1 MICVRISRIW
11 EFRGTNEDDNIKHLD
26 LVLLDQ
32 KVILYPLFIFSPNI
46 YLSLN
51 IYYFIKIAW
60 PLQGDAIYAEI
71 PPDAIPLLNQYLQ
84 EGNIVYISKI
94 TVNNAKPSYR
104 AVGNPYMIKLNKRT
118 CIIEAKD
125 QPMDFPKYTF
135 DLVSFDKLHDFTSK
149 TDRFLGTK
157 LTFISLHVTIIFYM
171 QCYNQILYSI
181 FADVI
186 GKIIAVSNAAM
197 ISTSSSDY
205 RMRRIVKLQDLSGK
219 TIDLSLS
226 GKRAVEFDGET
237 ILEVGQNNHI
247 IAIFVGTSMKIL
259 KGTYEFL
266 SGTTACRWYINENDI
281 PEIKMF
287 QKCLPPH
294 ADPIQKLYLQSD
306 EDMQRSIEHKTLA
319 ELKEI
324 DPFVDKDE
332 KYQCTATII
341 GIQERKTWCYQAC
354 KLCNCKMIWDGS
366 ILKCKKENCP
376 CRQYEYKYKIPFIA
390 NDGTASLELVLFEKK
405 GTELIGRTAETM
417 KRQYDINQTPP
428 EIKAWIGHKFT
439 FIVKV
444 LPNITINADEPSF
457 EVLTIKE
464 RFGRQHSSQGFKATK
479 NLPISSS
486 SSQQLHNLPPLVPI
500 LSKKIQHEIEPPQDI
515 QSMEVEPYNLE
526 TSTLSGKRAYEDPN
540 STDQE
545 NDEEESTDY
554 GFIQTKGKKKRST

>member
-1 MICVRISRIW
+1 MYTIFFSIYYINTNTVLTFSIAYNLQMNITPIAELRPGRYDYMICVRISRIW

-205 RMRRIVKLQDLSGK
+205 RMRRIVKLQDL
-219 TIDLSLS
+219 
-226 GKRAVEFDGET
+226 R
-237 ILEVGQNNHI
+237 
-247 IAIFVGTSMKIL
+247 
-259 KGTYEFL
+259 
-266 SGTTACRWYINENDI
+266 
-281 PEIKMF
+281 
-287 QKCLPPH
+287 
-294 ADPIQKLYLQSD
+294 
-306 EDMQRSIEHKTLA
+306 
-319 ELKEI
+319 
-324 DPFVDKDE
+324 
-332 KYQCTATII
+332 
-341 GIQERKTWCYQAC
+341 
-354 KLCNCKMIWDGS
+354 
-366 ILKCKKENCP
+366 
-376 CRQYEYKYKIPFIA
+376 
-390 NDGTASLELVLFEKK
+390 
-405 GTELIGRTAETM
+405 
-417 KRQYDINQTPP
+417 
-428 EIKAWIGHKFT
+428 
-439 FIVKV
+439 
-444 LPNITINADEPSF
+444 
-457 EVLTIKE
+457 
-464 RFGRQHSSQGFKATK
+464 
-479 NLPISSS
+479 
-486 SSQQLHNLPPLVPI
+486 
-500 LSKKIQHEIEPPQDI
+500 
-515 QSMEVEPYNLE
+515 
-526 TSTLSGKRAYEDPN
+526 
-540 STDQE
+540 
-545 NDEEESTDY
+545 
-554 GFIQTKGKKKRST
+554 

>member
-1 MICVRISRIW
+1 
-11 EFRGTNEDDNIKHLD
+11 
-26 LVLLDQ
+26 
-32 KVILYPLFIFSPNI
+32 
-46 YLSLN
+46 
-51 IYYFIKIAW
+51 
-60 PLQGDAIYAEI
+60 
-71 PPDAIPLLNQYLQ
+71 
-84 EGNIVYISKI
+84 
-94 TVNNAKPSYR
+94 
-104 AVGNPYMIKLNKRT
+104 MIKLNKRT

-149 TDRFLGTK
+149 TDRFL
-157 LTFISLHVTIIFYM
+157 
-171 QCYNQILYSI
+171 
-181 FADVI
+181 DVI

-464 RFGRQHSSQGFKATK
+464 RFGRLLVPPPSELPVAVALSSGLLNLAASRPPNPMSSCCGGGAPWAEDEEHELTSPQASGGSGGGSRPALRYLRPIDTVLGGHGF
-479 NLPISSS
+479 I
-486 SSQQLHNLPPLVPI
+486 QLPPLESPSAATA
-500 LSKKIQHEIEPPQDI
+500 LS
-515 QSMEVEPYNLE
+515 
-526 TSTLSGKRAYEDPN
+526 STPSTGCDQLCFDAAATADASAADSLAYYSAAAFPAFALIVGRDRRV
-540 STDQE
+540 QR
-545 NDEEESTDY
+545 
-554 GFIQTKGKKKRST
+554 G

>member
-1 MICVRISRIW
+1 MNITPIAELRPGRYDYMICVRISRIW

-32 KVILYPLFIFSPNI
+32 K
-46 YLSLN
+46 
-51 IYYFIKIAW
+51 
-60 PLQGDAIYAEI
+60 GDAIYAEI

-104 AVGNPYMIKLNKRT
+104 AV
-118 CIIEAKD
+118 
-125 QPMDFPKYTF
+125 
-135 DLVSFDKLHDFTSK
+135 
-149 TDRFLGTK
+149 
-157 LTFISLHVTIIFYM
+157 
-171 QCYNQILYSI
+171 
-181 FADVI
+181 DVI

-324 DPFVDKDE
+324 DPFVDK
-332 KYQCTATII
+332 
-341 GIQERKTWCYQAC
+341 
-354 KLCNCKMIWDGS
+354 MIWDGS

-444 LPNITINADEPSF
+444 LLNITINADEPSF

>member
-1 MICVRISRIW
+1 MNITPIAELRPGRYDYMICVRISRIW

-32 KVILYPLFIFSPNI
+32 K
-46 YLSLN
+46 
-51 IYYFIKIAW
+51 
-60 PLQGDAIYAEI
+60 GDAIYAEI

-149 TDRFLGTK
+149 TDRFL
-157 LTFISLHVTIIFYM
+157 
-171 QCYNQILYSI
+171 
-181 FADVI
+181 DVI

-457 EVLTIKE
+457 EVLTIKK

>member
-1 MICVRISRIW
+1 MNITPIAELRPGRYDYMICVRISRIW

-32 KVILYPLFIFSPNI
+32 K
-46 YLSLN
+46 
-51 IYYFIKIAW
+51 
-60 PLQGDAIYAEI
+60 
-71 PPDAIPLLNQYLQ
+71 

-104 AVGNPYMIKLNKRT
+104 AV
-118 CIIEAKD
+118 
-125 QPMDFPKYTF
+125 
-135 DLVSFDKLHDFTSK
+135 
-149 TDRFLGTK
+149 
-157 LTFISLHVTIIFYM
+157 
-171 QCYNQILYSI
+171 
-181 FADVI
+181 DVI

-197 ISTSSSDY
+197 ISTSSLDY

-341 GIQERKTWCYQAC
+341 GIQERKTWCYQAY

-500 LSKKIQHEIEPPQDI
+500 LSKKIQHEIEPPHDI